1 MSFVTPFKKNGHVCR
16 PISMD
21 LGSALHLVPPQLA
34 GLLMK
39 VLAADVLEGLISRS
53 LSTSVDCMKRTY
65 MIGTIVRIVSAE
77 GWKLMIG

>member
-1 MSFVTPFKKNGHVCR
+1 
-16 PISMD
+16 MD
-21 LGSALHLVPPQLA
+21 LGPTLHLVPQQLA

-39 VLAADVLEGLISRS
+39 VLAADVFEGLISRRF
-53 LSTSVDCMKRTY
+53 STSADCMKRTY